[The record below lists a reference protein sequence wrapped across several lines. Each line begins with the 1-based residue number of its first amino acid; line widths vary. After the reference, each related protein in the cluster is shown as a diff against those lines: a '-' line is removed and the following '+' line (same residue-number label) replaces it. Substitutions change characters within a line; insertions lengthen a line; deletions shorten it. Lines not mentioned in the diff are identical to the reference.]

1 MKNESHDAR
10 RPWNGSGANGRTIM
24 SYIFY
29 DTETTGKVTAFD
41 QILQFA
47 AIKTDAEL
55 NVLDTF
61 DVRCRLLP
69 YIVPSRGALL
79 VTGTTVADITT
90 CPLSHFE
97 MMRQVHAKMHRWSQ
111 GGSVFVGW
119 NSMKFDETLVRQA
132 YYQSLLPVYQTNTIG
147 NGRADMMRMAQVVFA
162 CAPNVL
168 AVPVTAEGKRAFKL
182 GLMAAAN
189 NVGLNNAHDALADTN
204 ATLGIAKLIRQRAPA
219 LWDALMANARKSGPL
234 RLLRSEP
241 FMLLSEH
248 FGNPFNSIVT
258 PLAANASNANEVAL
272 FDLQFDPA
280 PYLGAVD
287 ADLREAIDGTTKV
300 IRRVSI
306 NAQPGLLPV
315 DHAPDEV
322 QGGRQSLETYQA
334 RVQAIREHP
343 EFCRRISRLLAARYA
358 DQAESAFVEQRI
370 YSGFPSNAD
379 QTRMHAF
386 HSQGWEDRVGI
397 IQEIEDERYRQIAQ
411 RIVAVERP
419 DLLTDTQRQRWQSW
433 RRERFLTNEKVPW
446 MTVASALDEFADVS
460 QDATPA
466 QQTQLS
472 DLERFLNGLG
482 R

>member
-1 MKNESHDAR
+1 MKNESHDGR
-10 RPWNGSGANGRTIM
+10 RPWNGSGANGQTIM

-47 AIKTDAEL
+47 AIRTDAAL
-55 NVLDTF
+55 NVVDKF

-69 YIVPSRGALL
+69 YIVPSPGALL

-97 MMRQVHAKMHRWSQ
+97 MMRLVHAKMHLWSQ
-111 GGSVFVGW
+111 GGSIFVGW
-119 NSMKFDETLVRQA
+119 NSMKFDETLLRQA
-132 YYQSLLPVYQTNTIG
+132 YYQTLLPVYQTNTNG

-189 NVGLNNAHDALADTN
+189 NVGLNNAHDALAD
-204 ATLGIAKLIRQRAPA
+204 AAAALGIARLVKQRVPA

-234 RLLRSEP
+234 RLLQSEP

-248 FGNPFNSIVT
+248 FGNPVNYIVT
-258 PLAANASNANEVAL
+258 PLAANATNTNEVAV
-272 FDLQFDPA
+272 FDLAFDPA
-280 PYLGAVD
+280 PYLGASD

-315 DHAPDEV
+315 EYAPDNM
-322 QGGRQSLETYQA
+322 QGGRQSNETYQA
-334 RVQAIREHP
+334 RVQAIRAHP
-343 EFCRRISRLLAARYA
+343 EFFRRISGLLAARYE
-358 DQAESAFVEQRI
+358 DQVEPAHVEQRI

-386 HSQGWEDRVGI
+386 HSQGWEDRIGI
-397 IQEIEDERYRQIAQ
+397 IREIEDKRYRQIAH
-411 RIVAVERP
+411 RIVAIERP
-419 DLLTDTQRQRWQSW
+419 DLLTDVQRQRWESW
-433 RRERFLTNEKVPW
+433 RRERFLTDEKVPW
-446 MTVASALDEFADVS
+446 MTVASALEELTDES

-466 QQTQLS
+466 QQAQFA

>member
-1 MKNESHDAR
+1 
-10 RPWNGSGANGRTIM
+10 M

-47 AIKTDAEL
+47 AIKTDVEL

-69 YIVPSRGALL
+69 YIVPSPGALL
-79 VTGTTVADITT
+79 ITGTTVADITT

-97 MMRQVHAKMHRWSQ
+97 MMRLVHAKMHRWSQ
-111 GGSVFVGW
+111 GGSIFVGW
-119 NSMKFDETLVRQA
+119 NNMKFDETLLRQA
-132 YYQSLLPVYQTNTIG
+132 YYQTLLPVYQTNSNG
-147 NGRADMMRMAQVVFA
+147 NGRADMMRMAQVVSA
-162 CAPNVL
+162 CAPNTL
-168 AVPVTAEGKRAFKL
+168 AIPLQADGKRTFKL

-189 NVGLNNAHDALADTN
+189 NVALDNAHDALADAS
-204 ATLGIAKLIRQRAPA
+204 ATLGIARLVKQRAPA

-234 RLLRSEP
+234 RLLQSEP
-241 FMLLSEH
+241 FLLLSEYYV
-248 FGNPFNSIVT
+248 NSFNSMVT
-258 PLAANASNANEVAL
+258 PIATNSSNANEWAL

-280 PYLGAVD
+280 QYLDAND
-287 ADLREAIDGTTKV
+287 ADLREAIDGMTKV

-306 NAQPGLLPV
+306 NAQPGLLPL
-315 DHAPDEV
+315 DHTSDDV
-322 QGGRQSLETYQA
+322 RGGQQSLETYQA
-334 RVQAIREHP
+334 RAQAIRGHA
-343 EFCRRISRLLAARYA
+343 EFRRRISRLLAARYE
-358 DQAESAFVEQRI
+358 DQVEPAHVEQRI
-370 YSGFPSNAD
+370 YSGFASNAD
-379 QTRMHAF
+379 LARMHSF
-386 HSQGWEDRVGI
+386 HAQDWEDRIGI

-411 RIVAVERP
+411 RIVAIERP
-419 DLLTDTQRQRWQSW
+419 DLLTDAQRQRWESW

-446 MTVASALDEFADVS
+446 MTVASALEELADVS

-466 QQTQLS
+466 RQAQLA

>member
-1 MKNESHDAR
+1 MA
-10 RPWNGSGANGRTIM
+10 
-24 SYIFY
+24 YIFY

-69 YIVPSRGALL
+69 YIVPSPGALL

-90 CPLSHFE
+90 CSLSHFE
-97 MMRQVHAKMHRWSQ
+97 MMRLVHAKMHRWSQ
-111 GGSVFVGW
+111 GGAVFVGW
-119 NSMKFDETLVRQA
+119 NSMKFDEMLLRQA
-132 YYQSLLPVYQTNTIG
+132 YYQTLLPVYQTNTNG

-162 CAPNVL
+162 CAPNIL
-168 AVPVTAEGKRAFKL
+168 AVPLTAEGKRAFKL

-189 NVGLNNAHDALADTN
+189 HVALDNAHDALADTS
-204 ATLGIAKLIRQRAPA
+204 ATLGIARLIKQRAPA
-219 LWDALMANARKSGPL
+219 LWDALMANARKSSPL
-234 RLLRSEP
+234 RLLQNEP
-241 FMLLSEH
+241 FMLLSEY

-258 PLAANASNANEVAL
+258 PLAANAGNANEVAL
-272 FDLQFDPA
+272 FDLAFDPT
-280 PYLGAVD
+280 PYLGAGD
-287 ADLREAIDGTTKV
+287 ADLREAIDGTTRI
-300 IRRVSI
+300 IRRVSV

-315 DHAPDEV
+315 EYAPDNM
-322 QGGRQSLETYQA
+322 QGGRQSNETYRA
-334 RVQAIREHP
+334 RVQAIRAHP
-343 EFCRRISRLLAARYA
+343 DFCRRISRLLAARYT
-358 DQAESAFVEQRI
+358 DQVEPAHVEQRI
-370 YSGFPSNAD
+370 YSGFASNAD
-379 QTRMHAF
+379 QTRMHSF
-386 HSQGWEDRVGI
+386 HAQGWEDRIGI

-419 DLLTDTQRQRWQSW
+419 DLLTDTQRQRWVSW

-446 MTVASALDEFADVS
+446 MTVASALEEFADLR

-466 QQTQLS
+466 QQAQLAN
-472 DLERFLNGLG
+472 LERFLTGLG